1 MEIKNYELFELPPRW
16 LFLRLET
23 ETGMTGWGEPIV
35 EGRAKTVRTA
45 VEEIMD
51 SYLLGKDP
59 SRIEHHWQAMYRG
72 SFYRGGP
79 ILMSA
84 IAGIDQALWDLKGKQ
99 FGAPVYELLGGAS
112 REKIRV
118 YQWVGGERKTDIGD
132 EARQLVEAGYT
143 AIKMDASAQT
153 RHIEPPH
160 HVDSIV
166 DRITHV
172 RNIVDDDVDIAVDF
186 RGRVS
191 HSLAD
196 KLVRALEELDLLF
209 FEEPVLS
216 ENAEYYPELARET
229 STSLAAG
236 ERLYSRWD
244 FKELFRH
251 GGVDVIQ
258 PDISHAGGISEVMK
272 IAGMAEARDIAIA
285 PNCPLGPIA
294 LASSLQVDTTV
305 PNLLVQDHGFD
316 IQPASKSAAQEY
328 LVTESVF
335 EFDDGY
341 VAPLD
346 SPGLGIEIDEDVVE
360 ERSQAEINRHNPI
373 WQHEDGSIAEW

>member
-1 MEIKNYELFELPPRW
+1 
-16 LFLRLET
+16 
-23 ETGMTGWGEPIV
+23 
-35 EGRAKTVRTA
+35 
-45 VEEIMD
+45 
-51 SYLLGKDP
+51 
-59 SRIEHHWQAMYRG
+59 
-72 SFYRGGP
+72 
-79 ILMSA
+79 
-84 IAGIDQALWDLKGKQ
+84 
-99 FGAPVYELLGGAS
+99 
-112 REKIRV
+112 
-118 YQWVGGERKTDIGD
+118 VGGERKTDIGD

-153 RHIEPPH
+153 RHIEPPRR
-160 HVDSIV
+160 VDSIV

-346 SPGLGIEIDEDVVE
+346 SPGLGIEIDEDVVK
-360 ERSQAEINRHNPI
+360 ERSQAEINWHNPI